1 MLWQMDI
8 SERNISE
15 IKSDVKVEVVA
26 ADLIEAGLD
35 IDDIV
40 ISPLGLFERTFRK
53 DIIKMEARQD
63 KLGSKDLLFIDITRE
78 GIYNTLPEAL
88 FHSFEVNKKSNRSA
102 AFIEEYKKHKAEE
115 EVARNFF
122 LAAEKELYRIRVL
135 TELVERRSI
144 LGFADQFKAELFLN
158 IWPELRDLSERYL
171 PAMLLLLPVSHK
183 IVGDLKLAQTLL
195 SFVLNQNIN
204 IKFSNRARP
213 IANNTGSNILGSRYL
228 TTDLIIGNELP
239 DYTPLIEI
247 CINEVKKG
255 ELVTLMPGGEARK
268 VLDLACK
275 YLFPIDLDI
284 NISIWLDIEHEKLI
298 LSGEGEDGKLGF
310 TSRL

>member
-1 MLWQMDI
+1 MDI
-8 SERNISE
+8 SERNTAEIS
-15 IKSDVKVEVVA
+15 SDVKVEVIA
-26 ADLIEAGLD
+26 ADLVEAGLD

-40 ISPLGLFERTFRK
+40 VTPLGLFERTFRK

-63 KLGSKDLLFIDITRE
+63 KLGHKDLLFIDVTRE

-88 FHSFEVNKKSNRSA
+88 FHFFEVNKKSNNAA
-102 AFIEEYKKHKAEE
+102 AFVEEYKRHKAEE
-115 EVARNFF
+115 DAARNFF
-122 LAAEKELYRIRVL
+122 LVSEKELYRVRVL

-158 IWPELRDLSERYL
+158 IWPELRDISEKYL

-183 IVGDLKLAQTLL
+183 IVGDLELARTLL
-195 SFVLNQNIN
+195 SFVLNQEIS
-204 IKFSNRARP
+204 IKFNDHARP
-213 IANNTGSNILGSRYL
+213 IANDTGSNVLGTRYL
-228 TTDLIIGNELP
+228 TTDLIIGNEIP
-239 DYTPLIEI
+239 DFTPMVEI
-247 CINEVKKG
+247 CINSVKKD
-255 ELVTLMPGGEARK
+255 ELLTLMPGGEARK

-275 YLFPIDLDI
+275 YLFPVSLDI
-284 NISIWLDIEHEKLI
+284 NISISLDIEHEKLI